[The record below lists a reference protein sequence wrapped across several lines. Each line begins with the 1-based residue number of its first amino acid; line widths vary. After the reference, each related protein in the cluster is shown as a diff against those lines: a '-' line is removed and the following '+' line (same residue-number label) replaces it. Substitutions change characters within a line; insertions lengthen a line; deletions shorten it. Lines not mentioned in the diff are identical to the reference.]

1 MNFPINKILV
11 GVVIAGAAFWYFRD
25 TQQIASVDETLARRE
40 SQLDNDLEVA
50 ASDPLTNNAAT
61 LETIVI
67 SNKTISNQLREKDV
81 ELNHMKEQLALLQR
95 NQDKGDTAQVTQ
107 LQMQVNDLIAEQ
119 QRLTNEL
126 LNVKNQQSTTDQ
138 QPYDTTGGMV
148 DANVAPVNVTPIEN
162 QDSDSNDLIGRFIQ
176 PVVTNAKRQIDQAS
190 GVDPIQQQVDDLI
203 VGADNGIVWVK
214 QSDLTETTDKE
225 GKVTT
230 VYAKTFTDGQP
241 STVRSNADTG
251 FNQPT
256 ASELGQTEGSAEEEI
271 KEVPIYTIP
280 PNATF
285 FGSVGMS
292 AIIGRVPVDNQVQNA
307 FRFKVL
313 VGADNLASNGH
324 YIPNLD
330 TMSLS
335 GYATGDFTLE
345 CARGTID
352 TALFTFR
359 DGTVRVVKGESLG
372 HISDQYG
379 VPCIAGQY
387 ITNFPDYMA
396 KRASLSMLSSFAA
409 SIADA
414 ASTTTTTD
422 TGVTTTVVNNATQ
435 KALGD
440 GGSAAASD
448 VSEWFEKRQTS
459 AFDVVFIKTGE
470 PLVVNIDDFIKI
482 DYELEGRKLF
492 HSKNAQEYKL

>member
-176 PVVTNAKRQIDQAS
+176 PVVTNAKRQI
-190 GVDPIQQQVDDLI
+190 
-203 VGADNGIVWVK
+203 
-214 QSDLTETTDKE
+214 
-225 GKVTT
+225 
-230 VYAKTFTDGQP
+230 
-241 STVRSNADTG
+241 RS
-251 FNQPT
+251 
-256 ASELGQTEGSAEEEI
+256 
-271 KEVPIYTIP
+271 
-280 PNATF
+280 
-285 FGSVGMS
+285 
-292 AIIGRVPVDNQVQNA
+292 
-307 FRFKVL
+307 
-313 VGADNLASNGH
+313 
-324 YIPNLD
+324 
-330 TMSLS
+330 SLW
-335 GYATGDFTLE
+335 
-345 CARGTID
+345 C
-352 TALFTFR
+352 
-359 DGTVRVVKGESLG
+359 
-372 HISDQYG
+372 
-379 VPCIAGQY
+379 
-387 ITNFPDYMA
+387 
-396 KRASLSMLSSFAA
+396 
-409 SIADA
+409 
-414 ASTTTTTD
+414 
-422 TGVTTTVVNNATQ
+422 
-435 KALGD
+435 
-440 GGSAAASD
+440 
-448 VSEWFEKRQTS
+448 
-459 AFDVVFIKTGE
+459 
-470 PLVVNIDDFIKI
+470 
-482 DYELEGRKLF
+482 
-492 HSKNAQEYKL
+492 